1 MEKGSQKHDD
11 VVFRVVLFNLFTRIE
26 TYQTLERELGPLTW
40 AGYRDH
46 REKFDVVLRDIEKS
60 GEAMYTGAF
69 QKPAPKLGKGSNW
82 ENHLHLLDVL
92 MRKDPNLVYAIKNC
106 EFLVDVYDWIN
117 CLPGMETLRRTS
129 CYWISPTPDWEG
141 RAWRGSIHRI
151 FVVAGVGAVKGI
163 ELCFNGPRQGHGNRH
178 HAVDVREPREDVQ
191 TARPHVR
198 RLESARPTAA
208 DASLRHRAYPVRS
221 VQVREAGAVRGG
233 DEGHRYG
240 REVTEVR
247 A

>member
-1 MEKGSQKHDD
+1 
-11 VVFRVVLFNLFTRIE
+11 
-26 TYQTLERELGPLTW
+26 
-40 AGYRDH
+40 
-46 REKFDVVLRDIEKS
+46 
-60 GEAMYTGAF
+60 MYTGAF

-92 MRKDPNLVYAIKNC
+92 MGKDPNLVYAIKNC

-117 CLPGMETLRRTS
+117 CLPGMGDFTS
-129 CYWISPTPDWEG
+129 HQLLLDLSYAGLGGKGLARFHPSD
-141 RAWRGSIHRI
+141 
-151 FVVAGVGAVKGI
+151 FVVAGVGAVKGHRTV
-163 ELCFNGPRQGHGNRH
+163 LQRPRQGHGNRH
-178 HAVDVREPREDVQ
+178 HAVDVREPGEDVQ